1 MIENS
6 ENIVVEINQRTK
18 IDESSANIE
27 TWSPLKDGKI
37 FRSYLE
43 SKDKISDKDKK
54 KLEDDTVYLLGRCIN
69 PKKIKET
76 NLDSTGVGFGQV
88 QSGKTTSME
97 SVFHL
102 AADNNFRVL
111 ILFVLNSFVI
121 E

>member
-18 IDESSANIE
+18 IDEGSANIE

-76 NLDSTGVGFGQV
+76 NLQNLGVEYPSQNKEV
-88 QSGKTTSME
+88 REKVKATNLE
-97 SVFHL
+97 KYKEWI
-102 AADNNFRVL
+102 AN
-111 ILFVLNSFVI
+111 
-121 E
+121 